1 MYRVFVENGY
11 GSSGVDAVNR
21 EFGTSLKYDGLRRR
35 FRKFGMDPRKPAA
48 TYEWNGHMYTIR
60 QLAEIS
66 SLS

>member
-1 MYRVFVENGY
+1 MAERMYRVFVENGY

-48 TYEWNGHMYTIR
+48 TYEWI
-60 QLAEIS
+60 
-66 SLS
+66 